1 VVAAPVP
8 TPGGYVPLAKP
19 PVRKLAKDLGV
30 SLAEIDGSGPD
41 GVITREDVRAAA
53 AEAEA
58 GGPAP
63 VAAPVEAFEEA
74 ERIPLRGV
82 RKAMASKMATSWR
95 EIPEA
100 TAWVDCDATRLRRLR
115 DRLARANPDVR
126 VSTLAIILR
135 ACVAGLREVP
145 SLNSSLDAERGEVI
159 LHRHVNLGVATATD
173 RGLVVP
179 VIKDAHRL
187 PLLRLA
193 AELDRLA
200 AAARDGSV
208 TPPELTGGTFTV
220 SNYGALGMD
229 GGSPVINFPEAAILG
244 VGRIADRPWVH
255 KGAVRPRKVVTLS
268 LAFDHRLADG
278 AEAAA
283 FLRLLADC
291 IEHPTRLIATL

>member
-1 VVAAPVP
+1 
-8 TPGGYVPLAKP
+8 
-19 PVRKLAKDLGV
+19 
-30 SLAEIDGSGPD
+30 
-41 GVITREDVRAAA
+41 
-53 AEAEA
+53 
-58 GGPAP
+58 
-63 VAAPVEAFEEA
+63 
-74 ERIPLRGV
+74 
-82 RKAMASKMATSWR
+82 
-95 EIPEA
+95 
-100 TAWVDCDATRLRRLR
+100 
-115 DRLARANPDVR
+115 VR

-229 GGSPVINFPEAAILG
+229 GGSPVINVPEAAILG